1 MKEHLDRLIALQ
13 EADLRL
19 EEIAERKRRIP
30 ELVEAARQPLLTAQ
44 ATRDSLKQ
52 EVDKLSKDRKSCEQD
67 LAEQEQAI
75 SKLQDRTTK
84 GEIKTNREYQAH
96 LVEIELAKKKK
107 GEIEEQ
113 LLILMDQ
120 VDTKKKD
127 LIEEQLLI
135 LMDQVDTKKKDLA
148 QAEAAAK
155 EADKRLT
162 AEKASLEGS
171 VGALEEELAA
181 LRQKRETMV
190 VAIEPSL
197 LRTYEKLRR
206 SKKGHALAG
215 VSKDGSCMA
224 CRLHVQPQV
233 VAEVKRAATIHTCEH
248 CQRILYWPWEP
259 VQVVPK
265 QERKAEEVEV
275 EETAETTE

>member
-1 MKEHLDRLIALQ
+1 MPLGGESDDAPSSSSMKEHLDRLIALQ

-127 LIEEQLLI
+127 L
-135 LMDQVDTKKKDLA
+135 A

-162 AEKASLEGS
+162 AEKGSLEGS

-233 VAEVKRAATIHTCEH
+233 VAEVKRAATIHTCVH

-265 QERKAEEVEV
+265 QERKTDEVEV
-275 EETAETTE
+275 EETAETTD

>member
-19 EEIAERKRRIP
+19 EELAERKRRIP
-30 ELVEAARQPLLTAQ
+30 EMVEAARQPLQTAQ

-52 EVDKLSKDRKSCEQD
+52 EVDKLSKDRKSCEQN

-127 LIEEQLLI
+127 L
-135 LMDQVDTKKKDLA
+135 A

-155 EADKRLT
+155 EADKRFA

-181 LRQKRETMV
+181 LRQKREMMV
-190 VAIEPSL
+190 AAIEPSL

-215 VSKDGSCMA
+215 VNKDGSCMA

-233 VAEVKRAATIHTCEH
+233 VAEVKRGISVLTCSN
-248 CQRILYWPWEP
+248 CQRILYWTGEP
-259 VQVVPK
+259 VQIVPQ
-265 QERKAEEVEV
+265 QERKADEVEV

>member
-30 ELVEAARQPLLTAQ
+30 EMVEAVRQPLLTAQ
-44 ATRDSLKQ
+44 ATWDSLKQ
-52 EVDKLSKDRKSCEQD
+52 EVDKLTKDRKSCEQD
-67 LAEQEQAI
+67 LAGQEQAI

-127 LIEEQLLI
+127 L
-135 LMDQVDTKKKDLA
+135 A

-171 VGALEEELAA
+171 VEIGRASC
-181 LRQKRETMV
+181 RERV
-190 VAIEPSL
+190 
-197 LRTYEKLRR
+197 
-206 SKKGHALAG
+206 
-215 VSKDGSCMA
+215 
-224 CRLHVQPQV
+224 
-233 VAEVKRAATIHTCEH
+233 
-248 CQRILYWPWEP
+248 
-259 VQVVPK
+259 
-265 QERKAEEVEV
+265 
-275 EETAETTE
+275 